1 MFSTQLHVVAGEA
14 EAVIA
19 VPIASTSCRDAIA
32 GCEVTRLL
40 LLPSRCTAPGGRGVR
55 RGRGSVPWR
64 EPRWEQG
71 PSRQARSGGP
81 LGDAVRACGHRRG
94 IVLIKINLIPE
105 GACPVVRVLRT
116 Y

>member
-55 RGRGSVPWR
+55 RGRGCR
-64 EPRWEQG
+64 GEPGQEQQG
-71 PSRQARSGGP
+71 PEARRP
-81 LGDAVRACGHRRG
+81 
-94 IVLIKINLIPE
+94 P
-105 GACPVVRVLRT
+105 P
-116 Y
+116 